1 MVIMSALENNIL
13 KELDRHLL
21 KANVISTIMKQLT
34 NTNIKNKFLNYLIEH
49 RNVVLDKFE
58 VITFI
63 RNELSSELY

>member
-1 MVIMSALENNIL
+1 MSALENNIL

>member
-1 MVIMSALENNIL
+1 MSALENNIL

-58 VITFI
+58 IITFI